1 MKKNHPFYKKLTA
14 LVLGGLMTMSAGT
27 ALAADTVDLG
37 LDDSIQMAF
46 ENNRT
51 LKQSLAN
58 VDSARW
64 NLSSARRSQ
73 GPTLS
78 WQGTANRVGGK
89 YYRNAD
95 YDNMY
100 GNTLSAGYNLDTS
113 GSLKH
118 TRERAAYAL
127 NAADLTLENAK
138 QTIKYQTTS
147 AYYQVL
153 EYRNLVEVQQ
163 EAVDVLQ
170 EHLNNV
176 NAQFRVGTVAKSDV
190 LSSEVQLANAQQ
202 SLVTVQ
208 NNYNLAVASLNNI
221 IGLPTDTQLNIK
233 DSLQYT
239 PYDLNLDNCTVYA
252 LDNRPDGIAADYAV
266 EQAKQAVDIARA
278 GHKPTVNASV
288 VRSLTGDD
296 PFDEDVT
303 GQWTAGFTANWNLF
317 DNGVTHASVEQAKA
331 SLRASE
337 ESAAATKEDIQLNV
351 RQQFLSLQ
359 AAEKNIQT
367 TSKAVEQAEEDY
379 KIAQVRYSAGV
390 DTNLSVMDAQEKL
403 TSARTNYYTALY
415 NYNTSK
421 AALDKAMG
429 IPIDIDVPRYVAAQQ
444 NGNSPKETLKA
455 ALLHDELT
463 KDEEKALREVKPTI
477 KIAAAKEADAQKAAN
492 APTAE
497 QKKAAKKAE
506 KAAQKEAKA
515 KAKAE
520 AKAAKEQA
528 KAEAAAAKKAE
539 AEKAATETKAASTD
553 TAKTQ
558 AKQEAAPTENVQQ
571 ESSNVEAELAG

>member
-266 EQAKQAVDIARA
+266 EQAKQAVEIAKA
-278 GHKPTVNASV
+278 GHRPTVNASV

-296 PFDEDVT
+296 PFDEDIT

-331 SLRASE
+331 SLRSSE

-367 TSKAVEQAEEDY
+367 TSVAVTRAEEDY

-390 DTNLSVMDAQEKL
+390 GTNLDVMDANEKL
-403 TSARTNYYTALY
+403 TTARTNYYTALY

-421 AALDKAMG
+421 ASLDKAMG
-429 IPIDIDVPRYVAAQQ
+429 IPVDLDVVKYTEAEQA
-444 NGNSPKETLKA
+444 GATAPKA
-455 ALLHDELT
+455 
-463 KDEEKALREVKPTI
+463 RE
-477 KIAAAKEADAQKAAN
+477 AAKLKDDAVFEMEQLQKLEQAN
-492 APTAE
+492 AA
-497 QKKAAKKAE
+497 
-506 KAAQKEAKA
+506 
-515 KAKAE
+515 
-520 AKAAKEQA
+520 
-528 KAEAAAAKKAE
+528 AEAATVQDTDQAAQTVQKSADAAE
-539 AEKAATETKAASTD
+539 NPSAATVTSEAVASD
-553 TAKTQ
+553 MAH
-558 AKQEAAPTENVQQ
+558 
-571 ESSNVEAELAG
+571 